1 LAKTILIF
9 YVTNL
14 SGHYKAAKALEKSLR
29 MLDGD
34 CQILSF
40 DTLKFLHPYSSR
52 VINFLYSLVI
62 RKTPFIWGGI
72 YDRNVVLKVFN
83 PIKKLVHYCDLR
95 KVAGLIKKVQ
105 PQAVVCTQ
113 AFPCGVFSFY
123 KKSWNGKF
131 KLMGVVTDFW
141 PNGFWFYKEVDYYV
155 GYLEWCKDRFRQTGI
170 EETKLKPL
178 GIPVM
183 PEFANE
189 YDRAAIASEFNFRK
203 GLPAVLLMGGGSGM
217 GPLKAIA
224 SLLDDSSED
233 FQMIV
238 VCGRN
243 KNLHNWF
250 SSRKFRKFIKVF
262 PYTEEVHKL
271 MSFADIIITKPGGIT
286 VAESL
291 SKGLAIIAFR
301 PIPGQEDNNLKFLL
315 REGLALKADSPGQIL
330 FFVEDL
336 LKNKE
341 KLESLKKRGPFYA
354 KPDSSLEIAKLILNS
369 LQDS

>member
-1 LAKTILIF
+1 MAKTILIF

-14 SGHYKAAKALEKSLR
+14 SGHYKAAKALEKSLKI
-29 MLDGD
+29 LDKD

-52 VINFLYSLVI
+52 IINFLYSLVI
-62 RKTPFIWGGI
+62 RKLPFIWGGI
-72 YDRNVVLKVFN
+72 YDKNVVLKGFN
-83 PIKKLVHYCDLR
+83 PIKKFVHFCDLR
-95 KVAGLIKKVQ
+95 KVASLIRKVK

-113 AFPCGVFSFY
+113 AFPCGVVSFY
-123 KKSWNGKF
+123 KGNWDGKF

-155 GYLEWCKDRFRQTGI
+155 GYLDWCKDRFRQTGI
-170 EETKLKPL
+170 EESRLKNL

-183 PEFANE
+183 PEFAAE
-189 YDRAAIASEFNFRK
+189 YDRAAIASEFNLRA
-203 GLPAVLLMGGGSGM
+203 GSPAVLLMGGGSGM
-217 GPLKAIA
+217 GPLKSIA
-224 SLLDDSSED
+224 SLLDGSRQD

-243 KNLHNWF
+243 KNLYKWF
-250 SSRKFRKFIKVF
+250 SGRKFRKPVRIF
-262 PYTEEVHKL
+262 PYTKEVHKL

-286 VAESL
+286 VTESL

-330 FFVEDL
+330 FLVEDL

-341 KLESLKKRGPFYA
+341 KLEDLKKRGPSYA
-354 KPDSSLEIAKLILNS
+354 KPNSSLEIAKLILNS
-369 LQDS
+369 LPDS